1 LRADASDTSNG
12 QIPEFLD
19 TILDMAWRVLNRIL
33 GSNVGHYYGAGSL
46 GPFVPLLRDYLP
58 KFETAWKHQ
67 DRVSI
72 VQPANRNVFLSF
84 KRFNISTTG
93 L

>member
-1 LRADASDTSNG
+1 
-12 QIPEFLD
+12 
-19 TILDMAWRVLNRIL
+19 MM
-33 GSNVGHYYGAGSL
+33 SL
-46 GPFVPLLRDYLP
+46 CSVRPGWPVSEKFDPLLRDHLP